1 MNHHQDFSEAV
12 RLQYLA
18 AMGITSW
25 LPLHDRVVTT
35 GAVWQAKT
43 SLSVALVEAP
53 QPEAPISAVSVAEHH
68 VEPAQSHPDHNTD
81 QAPPLGI
88 TAEQA
93 KQQTRQIR
101 DTLLQEP
108 LASEPVKPAVKAA
121 MVATVPSTDDQIE
134 PLHLS
139 YSWYS
144 AGVLVVNEVPLQD
157 GAAMTSSLA
166 QLQTAMVNA
175 LNPSCKAVMPQS
187 QGEFHWPLV
196 PGLHGDHSRSGA
208 QQALQ
213 YQLQKLLQDKPV
225 KQVMLMGQRCAELL
239 LADAVK
245 PGTVF
250 SDEQWPAAQILLT
263 HSLHQL
269 LKIPANKAEVWTH
282 MQPLLAK

>member
-1 MNHHQDFSEAV
+1 MNHQQDISESV

-25 LPLHDRVVTT
+25 LPMHDRIATC
-35 GAVWQAKT
+35 GAVWQATPIMPAT
-43 SLSVALVEAP
+43 STQGVP
-53 QPEAPISAVSVAEHH
+53 PEAPITSASE
-68 VEPAQSHPDHNTD
+68 VEVDVGCSQLQPAYAD
-81 QAPPLGI
+81 QAPSMGI
-88 TAEQA
+88 TAVQV
-93 KQQTRQIR
+93 KQQAQEMR
-101 DTLLQEP
+101 DNLLQDSAITESAKP
-108 LASEPVKPAVKAA
+108 LAQDVVIEAA
-121 MVATVPSTDDQIE
+121 PCMGDQIE

-144 AGVLVVNEVPLQD
+144 VGVLVINEVPLQD

-175 LNPSCKAVMPQS
+175 LALGSKAVMPQS

-196 PGLHGDHSRSGA
+196 PGVHGDHSRSGA

-225 KQVMLMGQRCAELL
+225 ARVMLMGQRCAEVLID
-239 LADAVK
+239 DAIK
-245 PGTVF
+245 PGMVF
-250 SDEQWPAAQILLT
+250 REPQWPEADILLT

-269 LKIPANKAEVWTH
+269 LKIPSTKADAWAH
-282 MQPLLAK
+282 MQPLLAE